1 MLSDKSTKTSI
12 YAFLLVSNLY
22 ELSKA
27 YKHIISLCSPKSFI
41 SCVSG
46 VILLTIVNLKMKINI
61 KDTRIFSQ
69 HKAIVLY

>member
-1 MLSDKSTKTSI
+1 MLLGESTKTSI

-27 YKHIISLCSPKSFI
+27 YKHIISLCSPESFI

-46 VILLTIVNLKMKINI
+46 VILLTIVNLKMKIKI

-69 HKAIVLY
+69 QKAVVLY